1 MQTNEDALLSQLTDI
16 HLPESISFWPI
27 AWGWWVLFLLLV
39 LLIFGSFV
47 WIFRYKKRNRYRKQ
61 ALAAFDQLELT
72 AISESLALNQLAG
85 LIKRTL
91 SASKK
96 EKAYIALS
104 TNSAFSEILRQTMT
118 EEEVE
123 LLTQG
128 RYKRQVTQA
137 VTVDVLAKS
146 VRHWIKHHKL

>member
-1 MQTNEDALLSQLTDI
+1 MQTNQDALLSQLKDI
-16 HLPESISFWPI
+16 HLPDSVSFWPI
-27 AWGWWVLFLLLV
+27 AWGWWVLFLLLA
-39 LLIFGSFV
+39 LLIFGSSV

-61 ALAAFDQLELT
+61 ALAAFDQLALT
-72 AISESLALNQLAG
+72 DISESLALNQLAG

-96 EKAYIALS
+96 EEAYIALS
-104 TNSAFSEILRQTMT
+104 SNSAFSEILRQTMT

-128 RYKRQVTQA
+128 RYQRLSTQSIPIEA
-137 VTVDVLAKS
+137 LAKN